1 MVSVSVYSICVRTY
15 VLVGNYG
22 AGNLGDEALREYF
35 LHAYPEM
42 QWKVVSAHP
51 SQGELARL
59 PAGFRSI
66 FAPWWRTLAALR
78 SAQGMV
84 FGGGTLFT
92 DIESVHACFLWWVH
106 AFATRLFRKPVILA
120 FQGVG
125 PFRTRTGEWL
135 ALWVCRH
142 AAFISVRDEASRM
155 RLESWKLNKN
165 IIQTFDPVILSLQSA
180 QSSESAQNV
189 FVIIPRN
196 TADASFLD
204 RAAEVTKIRSP
215 HDIVVLSLKPDD
227 RGEREWVRRV
237 VSVLGGRAR
246 AVVARSLQDVI
257 REVSRAS
264 FVLSQRYHG
273 ALIARALS
281 REVEAVPQGSGDK
294 LETLPSVAE
303 MPSCISL
310 AREGEARLRAILL
323 R

>member
-1 MVSVSVYSICVRTY
+1 MRTFL
-15 VLVGNYG
+15 LVGNYG
-22 AGNLGDEALREYF
+22 VGNLGDEALKDYF
-35 LHAYPEM
+35 LRAFPDVR
-42 QWKVVSAHP
+42 WRVVSAHP
-51 SQGELARL
+51 AQGELPRL
-59 PAGFRSI
+59 PAGFRSL
-66 FAPWWRTLAALR
+66 FTPWWRTLAALY

-92 DIESVHACFLWWVH
+92 DIESVRACFLWWVH
-106 AFATRLFRKPVILA
+106 ACAACLFRKPVVLA

-125 PFRTRTGEWL
+125 PFRTKIGEWL
-135 ALWVCRH
+135 ARRVCRR

-165 IIQTFDPVILSLQSA
+165 VIQSFDPVVLLLQSA
-180 QSSESAQNV
+180 QRLESAQNV

-196 TADASFLD
+196 TADVSFLD
-204 RAAEVTKIRSP
+204 RATRETEKRAP
-215 HDIVVLSLKPDD
+215 HDIVVLSLKPGD
-227 RGEREWVRRV
+227 RTEQTWMRRI

-246 AVVARSLQDVI
+246 VVAARSLTDVV

-273 ALIARALS
+273 ALIARVLD
-281 REVEAVPQGSGDK
+281 REVEVIPQGAGDK
-294 LETLPSVAE
+294 LEALPSAAD

-310 AREGEARLRAILL
+310 AREGEARLRSFLL